1 MGTTEEERTV
11 GRCVGGPGCKVR
23 GGWGGGKI
31 EGGEM
36 GDEGA
41 SGHKSGSRLI
51 ISATGPPAP
60 GIHHHQPTETIILF
74 MKNQIY
80 KLLQIVL
87 QFV

>member
-1 MGTTEEERTV
+1 MPAL
-11 GRCVGGPGCKVR
+11 GRGGQRRDGDANGRYCGEQEGNR
-23 GGWGGGKI
+23 GGWGGK
-31 EGGEM
+31 M
-36 GDEGA
+36 GDGGA

-60 GIHHHQPTETIILF
+60 GIHHHQPTETIFCFMEIL
-74 MKNQIY
+74 IY